1 MNCMEA
7 RRMVT
12 PFIKR
17 ELTDKESE
25 QFLKHIEHCSDCMD
39 ELDIYFTV
47 YKALDSLDSGAHHEN
62 DFRKLMEEEIRSV
75 KRGILRRKVFRA
87 LRSATLILAELL
99 LLLSVY
105 TGFEVQR
112 GETQQST
119 FHRAIHRLHSGDG
132 SRYEAPE
139 TTEEKMPEPGA
150 EAEEEKSAA
159 PGTAEEKM
167 SAPETEKSAAP
178 ATSAADKN
186 E

>member
-47 YKALDSLDSGAHHEN
+47 YKALDSLDSGAHHES
-62 DFRKLMEEEIRSV
+62 DFRKLMEEDIRSV
-75 KRGILRRKVFRA
+75 KRGILRRRVFRIM
-87 LRSATLILAELL
+87 RGVTLVLAELL

-112 GETQQST
+112 DETQQST
-119 FHRAIHRLHSGDG
+119 FHKAIHRLQNGDG
-132 SRYEAPE
+132 SRIEAPHAE
-139 TTEEKMPEPGA
+139 TG
-150 EAEEEKSAA
+150 
-159 PGTAEEKM
+159 
-167 SAPETEKSAAP
+167 TEKSASPGAGTEIEKSTSPDTAGAETPVSP
-178 ATSAADKN
+178 AHVTEHEKK
-186 E
+186 